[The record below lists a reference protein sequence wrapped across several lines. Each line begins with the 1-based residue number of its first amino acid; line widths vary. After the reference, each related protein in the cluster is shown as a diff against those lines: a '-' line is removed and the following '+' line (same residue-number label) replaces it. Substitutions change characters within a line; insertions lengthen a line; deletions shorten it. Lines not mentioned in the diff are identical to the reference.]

1 MSEDVDSVDLSEY
14 SIAVVVGNVKQETLQ
29 KIFEK
34 IRFYDTRFFHV
45 SEGFF
50 LEDVVYKPEKI

>member
-1 MSEDVDSVDLSEY
+1 VDLSEY
-14 SIAVVVGNVKQETLQ
+14 SIAVVVGNVKQEILQ